1 MTNPDEDL
9 KLGEPIPHSQIVQA
23 SRERV
28 WQVIS
33 EPGNLVNFH
42 PFCER
47 NPVENWPGVGSRDT
61 IYYYNGLVLVRDFT
75 AWVDRQGYDLIASAE
90 EGLQFKVSWRILSEK
105 DGYSKLNLTI
115 RQILDEESELIFVA
129 NAKGVGSRNQR
140 TDRAGYNTHDH
151 MGTVSIIPLPDEVKL
166 AAMTETVDQNNS
178 FVQKVTASGTD
189 NELNKLVAV
198 PQVITSQK
206 SHFEHVV

>member
-1 MTNPDEDL
+1 MTNPDEKL
-9 KLGEPIPHSQIVQA
+9 KLGEPIPHSQLVQA

-75 AWVDRQGYDLIASAE
+75 AWMDRQGYDLIASAE
-90 EGLQFKVSWRILSEK
+90 EGLQFKVSWRILSEN
-105 DGYSKLNLTI
+105 DGYSTLNLTI
-115 RQILDEESELIFVA
+115 RQILDEESERKTQQYARLL
-129 NAKGVGSRNQR
+129 AKYLQQVGQGFEYYLRTGERVTRNQFGSHR
-140 TDRAGYNTHDH
+140 LF
-151 MGTVSIIPLPDEVKL
+151 SPP
-166 AAMTETVDQNNS
+166 
-178 FVQKVTASGTD
+178 
-189 NELNKLVAV
+189 VAD
-198 PQVITSQK
+198 
-206 SHFEHVV
+206 